1 MNAKVLKYAEH
12 LDKIP
17 NCPPSIYVELET
29 NTFRWVF
36 QDKLQDSFTPLN
48 LVKEPPQRM
57 LDDTDLLCKGFG
69 LSFFDT
75 FENSEK
81 RYKALYKRKRGL
93 SHNEF
98 IAEKGDAI
106 AELSMNGTEGKFGD
120 WNEMNGHFTFHEFE
134 TTDLTK
140 NVLKIE
146 DIFDNNGNFK
156 R

>member
-1 MNAKVLKYAEH
+1 MNATELKYAEH
-12 LDKIP
+12 LDKTS
-17 NCPPSIYVELET
+17 NCPPNIYVALDV
-29 NTFRWVF
+29 NSFRWVF
-36 QDKLQDSFTPLN
+36 QNRLQDSFTPLN
-48 LVKEPPQRM
+48 LIKEPPQRI

-75 FENSEK
+75 FDNSEK

-98 IAEKGDAI
+98 IAEKGDSV
-106 AELSMNGTEGKFGD
+106 AELTMNGTEGVFGD
-120 WNEMNGHFTFHEFE
+120 WNESNGHFTFHEYE

-140 NVLKIE
+140 NVLKME